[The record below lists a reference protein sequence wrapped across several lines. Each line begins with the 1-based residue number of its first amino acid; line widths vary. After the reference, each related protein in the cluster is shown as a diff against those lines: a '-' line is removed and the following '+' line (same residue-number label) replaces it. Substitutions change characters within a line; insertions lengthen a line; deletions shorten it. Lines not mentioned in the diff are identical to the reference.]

1 MQMAYMMEYRRAIFR
16 AFFGGCLITG
26 LGISIYNGKYNQ
38 WVQFRSFARDFAA
51 IRESLVQTETFHQIR
66 SFSTRSSSST
76 SGSQSVGFETLAD
89 GSEKQL
95 KMMTPQQVELR
106 LAENQRSFDLKAA
119 QEKDNNRQRRGRSE
133 YPVVH
138 GYSSNQVASNYPIE
152 DDMSQHVVRDLDGRI
167 EGVFFGVFDG
177 HSGWCCS
184 QKVAQELAPS
194 VAKEL
199 EQVRNTRDI
208 KKVTEAIETAFVKLD
223 RRIVHDTVQ
232 RVLEQPSRHLACS
245 SLLSA
250 ISGSCAL
257 LAYIN
262 TLERDLYV
270 ACTGDSR
277 AVLGVKELTAD
288 GGHVWRAV
296 PMSFD
301 LTGRNPWEVKR
312 LQQEHPGEE
321 TTVVKRGR
329 VLGGLEPTRS
339 FGDSRYKW
347 TKEIQDQ
354 VFALFPAYR
363 QPRSNF
369 NTPPYVTAKPVVRHH
384 KIQANDRFIVMA
396 TDGLWD
402 KLTSDEVVQL
412 VGDLL
417 DGKTG
422 QEELVLD
429 REESLSYRKKLQSIR
444 EQQVI
449 ASGSEIEQEQQQ
461 EEEMTLEDLAPK
473 GPSSQ
478 VRKFTFRDHAHAST
492 HLIRNALGGADDDKV
507 AATLS
512 IPSPMSRRYR
522 DDISVTVIFFGPQ
535 DNKMTLSDA
544 FDTHGV
550 VEIP

>member
-1 MQMAYMMEYRRAIFR
+1 MEYRRAIFR

-38 WVQFRSFARDFAA
+38 WVQFKSFARDFAA

-66 SFSTRSSSST
+66 SLSSRSSSST
-76 SGSQSVGFETLAD
+76 SVSQSVGFAIIAD
-89 GSEKQL
+89 GPEKQL

-119 QEKDNNRQRRGRSE
+119 QEKDHNRQRRRRSE

-199 EQVRNTRDI
+199 KQLRSTRDI

-301 LTGRNPWEVKR
+301 QTGRNPWEVKR

-329 VLGGLEPTRS
+329 VLGGL
-339 FGDSRYKW
+339 
-347 TKEIQDQ
+347 
-354 VFALFPAYR
+354 VL
-363 QPRSNF
+363 
-369 NTPPYVTAKPVVRHH
+369 
-384 KIQANDRFIVMA
+384 A

-422 QEELVLD
+422 QKELVLN
-429 REESLSYRKKLQSIR
+429 REESLAYRKKLQSIR
-444 EQQVI
+444 EQQI
-449 ASGSEIEQEQQQ
+449 LASGSEIEQEQQQ

-473 GPSSQ
+473 GPASQ

-522 DDISVTVIFFGPQ
+522 DDISVYFDITVDKVALGRITMELRSDIVPNTAENFRALCTGEKGFGYAGS
-535 DNKMTLSDA
+535 K
-544 FDTHGV
+544 FHRV
-550 VEIP
+550 IPDFMLQGGDFTAGNGTGGKSIYGE